1 MIQDVVVQVA
11 AAAVDVTSF
20 ITASE
25 ASYQAKKTA
34 TLLKT
39 LTVNAL
45 IMGEVGVGKKSLAI
59 FILPDASI
67 IDASNF
73 DELLLALETSNE
85 IIITNIENSPNVK
98 RLVEAIN
105 KHSVRVIA
113 TSKQAFSNEDFDEL
127 FSIKFDVPPLRERL
141 EDVNALIEQ
150 FTKEASKLFGG
161 DKEFKI
167 QSFKPD
173 LSHNSYSL
181 RRQVM
186 INYLL
191 QDINDVELIG
201 IIQNYLYN
209 KLGSNS
215 DYRNFLYL
223 YEVPLIKAGLSKFK
237 SQLQLSD
244 RLGLNRNTLRKKISE
259 NKTYF
264 EEEKNE

>member
-1 MIQDVVVQVA
+1 MIQDVVVLVA

-45 IMGEVGVGKKSLAI
+45 IMGEIGVGKKSLAT

-73 DELLLALETSNE
+73 DELLIALETSNE
-85 IIITNIENSPNVK
+85 IIITNLENSPNIK
-98 RLVEAIN
+98 RLAEAIN
-105 KHSVRVIA
+105 NNSVRVIA
-113 TSKQAFSNEDFDEL
+113 TSKQSFKNEDIDEL
-127 FSIKFDVPPLRERL
+127 FSIKFDIPPLRDRL
-141 EDVNALIEQ
+141 EDVNALVEK
-150 FTKEASKLFGG
+150 FTKEASRLFGG
-161 DKEFKI
+161 DVEFNI
-167 QSFKPD
+167 ENFVPD
-173 LSHNSYSL
+173 LLQNSYSL

-186 INYLL
+186 IDYLL
-191 QDINDVELIG
+191 QDITDVELIG
-201 IIQNYLYN
+201 IMQNYLYN

-223 YEVPLIKAGLSKFK
+223 YEVPLIKAGLSKYK

-259 NKTYF
+259 NNKYF
-264 EEEKNE
+264 DGE